1 MDDTATTAAD
11 LGCAKPLPAAT
22 AAPPLW
28 DVQLQRRLRHRE
40 SSFLLD
46 VAFQLAQRHVAL
58 VGPSG
63 AGKTQTLKLIAGMA
77 RPDAGRVAIEGRV
90 LHDSAAGF
98 SLPARQR
105 RLGYVFQDYALFP
118 HLTVRQNIGFAL
130 RRGWLNPGRSA
141 AAPHVERWVKAFHL
155 QAIVDH
161 YPHQISGGQRQRT
174 ALARALVTEP
184 QALLLDEP
192 FAALDRPLRQALR
205 RELLDLRA
213 DVAVPTLLITHD
225 DEDAAL
231 LADAVVLLQAGR
243 VMAPEPEGVR

>member
-1 MDDTATTAAD
+1 MHTASLDGPA
-11 LGCAKPLPAAT
+11 PLPPPTAPT
-22 AAPPLW
+22 AAPLRW
-28 DVQLQRRLRHRE
+28 DVQLQRRLRHGAQT
-40 SSFLLD
+40 FQLH
-46 VAFQLAQRHVAL
+46 VAFALAQPHMAL

-77 RPDAGRVAIEGRV
+77 RPDAGRVAIGGRV
-90 LHDSAAGF
+90 LHDSAAGIA
-98 SLPARQR
+98 LPARER

-130 RRGWLNPGRSA
+130 RRGWFNPARGA
-141 AAPHVERWVKAFHL
+141 DAPQVDRWVRAFHL

-184 QALLLDEP
+184 DALLLDEP

-225 DEDAAL
+225 DEDAEL
-231 LADAVVLLQAGR
+231 LADAVVPLQAGR
-243 VMAPEPEGVR
+243 VVATEPEVVR